1 MPAVSKQQQKF
12 MGIVRAIQKGDAKAS
27 DFSKDAQ
34 KVAKNMKPSDVRKY
48 AATKHKGLPSKRE
61 TLEKRL
67 EELIKKIDE
76 KWSDKYKKSID
87 CNNPKGFSQKAH
99 CAGRKKRNEIM
110 DNKNLN
116 KLIDEEISALF
127 QKTENFRKNMS
138 IIQPIL
144 STLTIEKATELIIV
158 LLNNVTPD
166 QVYDALVDANIEH
179 PDLLGL
185 DPEHEKIQKL
195 K

>member
-1 MPAVSKQQQKF
+1 MNK
-12 MGIVRAIQKGDAKAS
+12 
-27 DFSKDAQ
+27 
-34 KVAKNMKPSDVRKY
+34 
-48 AATKHKGLPSKRE
+48 
-61 TLEKRL
+61 
-67 EELIKKIDE
+67 LIE
-76 KWSDKYKKSID
+76 KWSQKYKKSID
-87 CNNPKGFSQKAH
+87 CSNPKGFSQKAH
-99 CAGRKKRNEIM
+99 CAGRKKRNETM

-127 QKTENFRKNMS
+127 QKTEDFRKNMS

-166 QVYDALVDANIEH
+166 QVYDALIDADIDH
-179 PDLLGL
+179 PDRLPLE
-185 DPEHEKIQKL
+185 DSESEKIQKL

>member
-1 MPAVSKQQQKF
+1 MNK
-12 MGIVRAIQKGDAKAS
+12 
-27 DFSKDAQ
+27 
-34 KVAKNMKPSDVRKY
+34 
-48 AATKHKGLPSKRE
+48 
-61 TLEKRL
+61 
-67 EELIKKIDE
+67 LIE
-76 KWSDKYKKSID
+76 KWSQKYKKSINCD
-87 CNNPKGFSQKAH
+87 NPKGFSQKAH
-99 CAGRKKRNEIM
+99 CAGRKKRNETM

-127 QKTENFRKNMS
+127 QKTEDFRKNMS

-166 QVYDALVDANIEH
+166 QVYAALIDANIDH
-179 PDLLGL
+179 PDLLGF
-185 DPEHEKIQKL
+185 DPEPEKIQKL